1 MSAIAID
8 VAFLLP
14 PDARAVTER
23 VNAHFDTTAVAGFRF
38 DATHHPHLTLGQ
50 HFVERDRLV
59 DVCTAVA
66 TLLSATR
73 PINLRVTGARGG
85 RTAQVLAVD
94 PAPMLRRLHE
104 RVMDT
109 LAAYEV
115 AGDAAG
121 FFGDDEP
128 PRDGDVA
135 WVRRFRAES
144 SHARFDP
151 HITVGIGQ
159 TPVDCAPFTFVAG
172 EIAVCHL
179 GRFCTC
185 RDRLARW
192 ALPASPVEQ

>member
-1 MSAIAID
+1 MSVVAIN

-14 PDARAVTER
+14 RGARTVTER
-23 VNAHFDTTAVAGFRF
+23 VNARFETTAGANLRF
-38 DATHHPHLTLGQ
+38 DATHHPHLTLAQ
-50 HFVERDRLV
+50 LFVERDQLD
-59 DVCTAVA
+59 DVAAAVA
-66 TLLSATR
+66 TVISTTR
-73 PINLRVTGARGG
+73 PIDIRVTGARGG
-85 RTAQVLAVD
+85 RTAQVITVD
-94 PAPMLRRLHE
+94 QTPMLQRLHE

>member
-1 MSAIAID
+1 MAASNFLNSNSSRRAILSWRQANI
-8 VAFLLP
+8 VALAATAAP
-14 PDARAVTER
+14 PLA
-23 VNAHFDTTAVAGFRF
+23 
-38 DATHHPHLTLGQ
+38 
-50 HFVERDRLV
+50 
-59 DVCTAVA
+59 
-66 TLLSATR
+66 
-73 PINLRVTGARGG
+73 GARGG